1 MRTNPDK
8 AGYIPFSARTTVL
21 LIVLVVVLALVPM
34 FLVKGGEFGGAD
46 GKAEAAITE
55 ISPDYVPWFQPLWK
69 PPSGE
74 IESLF
79 FSSQAAIGA
88 GIIGYVLGLWKGR
101 KEKADGKK

>member
-1 MRTNPDK
+1 MKQIADK
-8 AGYIPFSARTTVL
+8 TPYIPFKAGTTILLVILVL
-21 LIVLVVVLALVPM
+21 VLALVPM
-34 FLVKGGEFGGAD
+34 VLRQGAEFGGAD
-46 GKAEAAITE
+46 GQAEVAITE
-55 ISPDYVPWFQPLWK
+55 ISPDYVPWFQPLWE

-88 GIIGYVLGLWKGR
+88 GIIGYALGLWKGR